1 MLSYRVITSSFTFLT
16 PIFARAKGEK
26 PEELKMEMKIIF
38 PTDSLINETTYLEKL
53 WDLELWLDSFQNAQ
67 FGQGEF

>member
-1 MLSYRVITSSFTFLT
+1 
-16 PIFARAKGEK
+16 
-26 PEELKMEMKIIF
+26 MEMKIIF